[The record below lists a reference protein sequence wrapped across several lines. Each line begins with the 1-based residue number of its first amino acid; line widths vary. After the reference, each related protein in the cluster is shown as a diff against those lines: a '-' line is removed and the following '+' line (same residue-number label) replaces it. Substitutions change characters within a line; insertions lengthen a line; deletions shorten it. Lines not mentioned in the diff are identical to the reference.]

1 MSEDC
6 HLVDDVVVERH
17 LEMMGGKPP
26 VGASACVCNVP
37 VRIGLGIYRPV
48 FRRAVTNYLS
58 EKFITCDCE
67 LLG

>member
-1 MSEDC
+1 VVSEDC

-37 VRIGLGIYRPV
+37 VRVGLGIYRQV
-48 FRRAVTNYLS
+48 FRRAITN
-58 EKFITCDCE
+58 
-67 LLG
+67 